1 MAEHGDGAII
11 IDTKLDNSGFRKG
24 SAEMKKAMDSLTDTA
39 KELTATVTDAVREM
53 GKATSGAAAETEK
66 ASATSTR
73 TLSEVRAELEKTR
86 RKWDELFARQEKALA
101 LGDDTDSRGFRAL
114 DYDIEQ
120 VGERIRVLE
129 EEETRLAAAEAA
141 ADAQRV
147 AGIGSLADSAA
158 EASRYADALSEIE
171 RATVRETR
179 GMRVWSALKGSVTG
193 ALTGIRDGAVKAA
206 QGFAALGQS
215 ADGASKK
222 LNVKRVL
229 MYTLGIQSMYS
240 LVRKAKQ
247 YFQEGFGNLAK
258 YSAPVK
264 SAMASINGALG
275 TLKGSL
281 ATAFAP
287 IYTAAAPALTYLIN
301 LLAQAANYVGQLF
314 AALTGQTSYMKAV
327 STGIS
332 NIGSAA
338 GSAAGSAKKL
348 RRELAGFDELNVLSD
363 NSGGGG
369 GGGGSGAGYK
379 FEENPIS
386 QAVIGFSDAIKTAL
400 EDQFSKIG
408 LIIAGGAAVIGAILT
423 FSGINVPLGI
433 AMMVS
438 GLSAGFA
445 IVAQHWDSMPDELKR
460 IVTIIEGVL
469 GGALLAIGAIL
480 TFSGSDIP
488 LGIALMAAGAVTL
501 ASAVAVNW
509 NIITE
514 KLKGPIGAIV
524 TLVSGALLALGILAI
539 VGGHIPLGLGL
550 LVAGAAGMATTVSAN
565 WNIIKEK
572 LQGPLGIITGIISGA
587 LLVLGILLLVAGNIP
602 LGLGLILA
610 GATGLV
616 AAIAPNWD
624 NIVQFG
630 KDVIQCIKDGLLA
643 AWEGITGWL
652 DKHIFQPFMTAFKWL
667 FGINSPST
675 VMSEQG
681 GFMIEGLLGGMETG
695 MTGIA
700 GWIKKIIVDPI
711 LAGLGGLFGFG
722 EKKDKTETY
731 YTVYVKLAKS
741 GWTTVSNW
749 VKEQDKTTPTVS
761 IAAKITTQTRA
772 LFSTYLSVW
781 SLSKPTL
788 PMQAKIVTTP
798 KALWDSM
805 ATARSALLS
814 RFPVSLNANIVTA
827 AGTFWNNLVTARK
840 ALFSNYLVSLNARIT
855 TTGAALWNSLAT
867 ARKTIFSSF
876 AVSLNAQILTNAT
889 SLWNG
894 ISAVRSALLQKYSV
908 SLNAAIITSAATLW
922 NGLKNARV
930 PLFHSYSVSL
940 NAAIVTSAATLWN
953 GLKTTRS
960 TLFHGFTVS
969 LNAGIITSAAT
980 LWNNLAPARSLL
992 LSKFAVSL
1000 NASIVSSA
1008 DALWRSMATTLAQL
1022 KKNYTVALSGKI
1034 DIDMAASAAALWK
1047 KFLDAWNSTKKDL
1060 TVTIQAK
1067 TSGFDVERTSGGGST
1082 RGGGSGGSFRAL
1094 GGIIPDGLRGMV
1106 KNIPQYA
1113 RGTLAAHGTMFVAGE
1128 NGPEIMGHI
1137 NGKTEILNRSQ
1148 IAAAMYAATTRAL
1161 HNVQYRAPAMAS
1173 GSVLPYAVA
1182 AQYARET
1189 ERLQSTI
1196 EASNED
1202 MTQAVI
1208 SAISSAALAI
1218 VGAVQKYSGGST
1230 GSGGPSAQNII
1241 DEINRRTNMFNRS
1254 PLKG

>member
-11 IDTKLDNSGFRKG
+11 IDTKLDNSGFAKG

-101 LGDDTDSRGFRAL
+101 LGDNTDSRGFRAL

-129 EEETRLAAAEAA
+129 EEERQLAAAEAEA
-141 ADAQRV
+141 NAQRV

-158 EASRYADALSEIE
+158 AALRYSDALSEIE
-171 RATVRETR
+171 QATVRETR
-179 GMRVWSALKGSVTG
+179 GMRVWSALKGIVTG
-193 ALTGIRDGAVKAA
+193 ALNGIRGGAVRAA
-206 QGFAALGQS
+206 QGFATLGNSSQK
-215 ADGASKK
+215 AQKK
-222 LNVKRVL
+222 LNVKRIL
-229 MYTLGIQSMYS
+229 MYSLGIRSMYS

-281 ATAFAP
+281 ATAFSP

-314 AALTGQTSYMKAV
+314 SALTGQTTYMKAV
-327 STGIS
+327 SSGVS
-332 NIGSAA
+332 DIGSAA

-348 RRELAGFDELNVLSD
+348 KRELAGFDQLEILSD

-369 GGGGSGAGYK
+369 GGGGAGGALGAM
-379 FEENPIS
+379 FEESPIS
-386 QAVIGFSDAIKTAL
+386 QAIVGFSDAIKTAL
-400 EDQFSKIG
+400 EDQFSQIG

-423 FSGINVPLGI
+423 FGGFNVPLGI

-445 IVAQHWDSMPDELKR
+445 IIAANWSEMPDELRKV
-460 IVTIIEGVL
+460 VTIIETIL
-469 GGALLAIGAIL
+469 GGAMLAIGAIL
-480 TFSGSDIP
+480 TFSGTHIA

-514 KLKGPIGAIV
+514 KLKGPISAIV

-539 VGGHIPLGLGL
+539 VGGHIPLGIGL
-550 LVAGAAGMATTVSAN
+550 LVAGAAGMAATVSAN

-572 LQGPLGIITGIISGA
+572 LQGPLGTAVALISGA
-587 LLVLGILLLVAGNIP
+587 ALVLGILALMAGMVP

-610 GATGLV
+610 GA
-616 AAIAPNWD
+616 
-624 NIVQFG
+624 
-630 KDVIQCIKDGLLA
+630 
-643 AWEGITGWL
+643 
-652 DKHIFQPFMTAFKWL
+652 
-667 FGINSPST
+667 
-675 VMSEQG
+675 
-681 GFMIEGLLGGMETG
+681 
-695 MTGIA
+695 
-700 GWIKKIIVDPI
+700 
-711 LAGLGGLFGFG
+711 GGL
-722 EKKDKTETY
+722 
-731 YTVYVKLAKS
+731 A
-741 GWTTVSNW
+741 TT
-749 VKEQDKTTPTVS
+749 
-761 IAAKITTQTRA
+761 IAA
-772 LFSTYLSVW
+772 
-781 SLSKPTL
+781 
-788 PMQAKIVTTP
+788 
-798 KALWDSM
+798 
-805 ATARSALLS
+805 
-814 RFPVSLNANIVTA
+814 N
-827 AGTFWNNLVTARK
+827 WNNLVNLGKTAIQKVKEGWDWLKDKAFEIAVFIGTKIADLWDWTKTQWNNLKQRTVSFAATVANNAAQWWNNVKGWWADNIRGKSLAEVVTNVANSAGRWWANVQEWWHNTTVGK
-840 ALFSNYLVSLNARIT
+840 ALDSVITNVKNQAGVWWNRVKSWWHGTTVGKALDSVITNVKNNASTWWTRVKNWWDEAKKAGGDKGMVSTFLTGVMNSASAWWDNVKNWWNAAKRGDKGYVAKFLTSVVDSSGIWWKNVQDWWHSTTAGKMVDKFLTSVKDNSGTWWTRVKNWWKGAMGKDTVSDFIANIKDNSSQWWSNVQKWWNEASGTVGIFATIT
-855 TTGAALWNSLAT
+855 NTAKNLWD
-867 ARKTIFSSF
+867 
-876 AVSLNAQILTNAT
+876 QIS

-894 ISAVRSALLQKYSV
+894 DKRTLQADVKLNFDDSGYQYPEYYS
-908 SLNAAIITSAATLW
+908 
-922 NGLKNARV
+922 GRR
-930 PLFHSYSVSL
+930 
-940 NAAIVTSAATLWN
+940 
-953 GLKTTRS
+953 GGR
-960 TLFHGFTVS
+960 
-969 LNAGIITSAAT
+969 
-980 LWNNLAPARSLL
+980 
-992 LSKFAVSL
+992 
-1000 NASIVSSA
+1000 
-1008 DALWRSMATTLAQL
+1008 
-1022 KKNYTVALSGKI
+1022 
-1034 DIDMAASAAALWK
+1034 AASKA
-1047 KFLDAWNSTKKDL
+1047 
-1060 TVTIQAK
+1060 
-1067 TSGFDVERTSGGGST
+1067 R
-1082 RGGGSGGSFRAL
+1082 
-1094 GGIIPDGLRGMV
+1094 GGIIPDGMRGMV
-1106 KNIPQYA
+1106 RNIPQYA

-1202 MTQAVI
+1202 MAQAVI
-1208 SAISSAALAI
+1208 GAISSAALAI
-1218 VGAVQKYSGGST
+1218 VGAVQKYGG
-1230 GSGGPSAQNII
+1230 GDGGFGGLNAQNVI